1 MSRLVYNGEH
11 PRWRHVHDC
20 CRFLGQF
27 GNADLWGCEF
37 DKTHMYVFGE
47 PVFMARYSDESSDYT
62 SNLPRDPRVPEV
74 EAKRRWYAM
83 NNKPETKTETH
94 DITYLMNVAWNC
106 GCRWGREAGG
116 GNTSGQDEQR
126 VADVKRLLALEN
138 CHGEPSP
145 TEVEDRRCGTCANN
159 DPDVTVCGW
168 QMRCRAGIQVPFSI
182 YQADDGPPWLNC
194 RFWKER
200 S

>member
-1 MSRLVYNGEH
+1 MPVDPQWIETAVRAVKVLEAIYGPNDSVERS
-11 PRWRHVHDC
+11 PDDC
-20 CRFLGQF
+20 VEVLFEDGGYVMLTLTPE
-27 GNADLWGCEF
+27 GNEGR
-37 DKTHMYVFGE
+37 G
-47 PVFMARYSDESSDYT
+47 
-62 SNLPRDPRVPEV
+62 
-74 EAKRRWYAM
+74 YA
-83 NNKPETKTETH
+83 NALRSALTTPQEKPETH
-94 DITYLMNVAWNC
+94 DITYLMNAAWNC

-168 QMRCRAGIQVPFSI
+168 MMRCRAGIQVPFSV
-182 YQADDGPPWLNC
+182 YQADDGPPWPNC

>member
-1 MSRLVYNGEH
+1 MTVNPEWIETAVRAVKALEAIYGPNDGIERS
-11 PRWRHVHDC
+11 PDDC
-20 CRFLGQF
+20 VEVLFEDGGYTMLILTPE
-27 GNADLWGCEF
+27 D
-37 DKTHMYVFGE
+37 DKTREHVDALRSALTAPQE
-47 PVFMARYSDESSDYT
+47 KPSKNDSD
-62 SNLPRDPRVPEV
+62 V
-74 EAKRRWYAM
+74 EGLI
-83 NNKPETKTETH
+83 H
-94 DITYLMNVAWNC
+94 LAWNC
-106 GCRWGREAGG
+106 GCRWGREAGS

-182 YQADDGPPWLNC
+182 DQADSGPPWPNC
-194 RFWKER
+194 RFWRKR
-200 S
+200 